1 MEESD
6 DQFGAMYGSLSII
19 DKVKL
24 LAAWAPMLAKLEAVA
39 VAKTPQ
45 EKAIALVAALRLCAD
60 QTKTSK
66 DNNVLDRVEAILKTP
81 EGQALIE
88 WFTKVA
94 GEIT

>member
-6 DQFGAMYGSLSII
+6 EQFGAMYGSLSII

-39 VAKTPQ
+39 VAKTPH

-60 QTKTSK
+60 QTKTAK
-66 DNNVLDRVEAILKTP
+66 DNNVLDLLEANLKTP
-81 EGQALIE
+81 EGQALVE
-88 WFTKVA
+88 WLASVA
-94 GEIT
+94 KEIT

>member
-1 MEESD
+1 MPENEE
-6 DQFGAMYGSLSII
+6 QFGAMYGSLSIM

-24 LAAWAPMLAKLEAVA
+24 LVAWAPMLAKLEAVA
-39 VAKTPQ
+39 TAKTPQ
-45 EKAIALVAALRLCAD
+45 EKALALVSALRLCAD
-60 QTKTSK
+60 QTSTTK
-66 DNNVLDRVEAILKTP
+66 DNSVLDHVEAILKTP

>member
-6 DQFGAMYGSLSII
+6 DQFGAMYGGLSII
-19 DKVKL
+19 DKVRI

-39 VAKTPQ
+39 VAKTPH

-88 WFTKVA
+88 WFAVVA

>member
-1 MEESD
+1 MLENEE
-6 DQFGAMYGSLSII
+6 QFGAMYGSLSIM

-24 LAAWAPMLAKLEAVA
+24 LVAWAPMLAKLEAVA
-39 VAKTPQ
+39 TAKTPQ
-45 EKAIALVAALRLCAD
+45 EKALALVSALRLCAD
-60 QTKTSK
+60 QTSTTK
-66 DNNVLDRVEAILKTP
+66 DNNVLDHVEAILKTP

>member
-1 MEESD
+1 MPENDE
-6 DQFGAMYGSLSII
+6 QFGAMYGSLSII

-60 QTKTSK
+60 QTSTTK

-88 WFTKVA
+88 WFAVVA
-94 GEIT
+94 KEIT

>member
-1 MEESD
+1 MTENDE
-6 DQFGAMYGSLSII
+6 QFGAMYGSLSII

-24 LAAWAPMLAKLEAVA
+24 LVAWAPMLAKLEAVA
-39 VAKTPQ
+39 TAKTPQ
-45 EKAIALVAALRLCAD
+45 EKALALVAALRLCAD
-60 QTKTSK
+60 QTSTTK
-66 DNNVLDRVEAILKTP
+66 DNSVLDHVEAILKTP

>member
-6 DQFGAMYGSLSII
+6 DQFGAMYASLSII

-39 VAKTPQ
+39 VAKTPH

-88 WFTKVA
+88 WFAVVA

>member
-1 MEESD
+1 MPEND
-6 DQFGAMYGSLSII
+6 DQFGAMYGSLSIM

-24 LAAWAPMLAKLEAVA
+24 LVAWAPMLAKLEAVA
-39 VAKTPQ
+39 TAKTPQ
-45 EKAIALVAALRLCAD
+45 EKALALVAALRLCAD
-60 QTKTSK
+60 QTSTTK
-66 DNNVLDRVEAILKTP
+66 DNSVLDHVEAILKTP